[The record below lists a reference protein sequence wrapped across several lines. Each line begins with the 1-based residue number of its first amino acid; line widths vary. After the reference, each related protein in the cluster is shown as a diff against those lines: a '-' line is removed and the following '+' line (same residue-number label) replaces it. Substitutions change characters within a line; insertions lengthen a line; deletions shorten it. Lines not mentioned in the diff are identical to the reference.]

1 MVLMVTSLK
10 QIRDSLGATQEQI
23 ARRTQS
29 VNLRTYVRAEQGK
42 TSVRY
47 DTAQQIL
54 TAING
59 LLADAG
65 RDPVT
70 MEDLG
75 LKIF

>member
-10 QIRDSLGATQEQI
+10 QIREDLGATQEQV

-29 VNLRTYVRAEQGK
+29 VNLRTYIRAEQGK

-47 DTAQQIL
+47 DTAMQIL
-54 TAING
+54 EAVNG

-65 RDPVT
+65 RGPVT
-70 MEDLG
+70 LDDLG
-75 LKIF
+75 LKLF

>member
-10 QIRDSLGATQEQI
+10 QIREDLGATQEQI

-29 VNLRTYVRAEQGK
+29 VNLRTYIRAEQGK

-47 DTAQQIL
+47 DTAMQIL
-54 TAING
+54 EAING
-59 LLADAG
+59 LLTDAG
-65 RDPVT
+65 RSPVIL
-70 MEDLG
+70 EDLG